1 MINVRTQWRTFSPA
15 ARLGVLLAFSVLFWW
30 QPLLSTF
37 GLSVK
42 SNEYTHLL
50 LIVPISLSFI
60 YMSWNSAR
68 RFVSSGSALGL
79 TILSAAVV
87 MVTVAEFGSISMT
100 PDLRLSLEML
110 ALVAWWIGSFIL
122 CFGTKASRALLFPLC
137 FLFWMVPLPEFALT
151 AVIKFLQDGSA
162 LISTLLFQAARVPV
176 LQNGVHLFIPGLT
189 IEIAKECSSIRSS
202 LMLLVTT
209 MVLAQLFLRSP
220 IKKALVIAIA
230 LPLSI
235 AKNGLRIF
243 VIAMLGTRVDP
254 GYLNGRFHHQGGIVF
269 FAIALVF
276 IFLLLWLLQRGE
288 SRQTTKPAVDALVSC

>member
-1 MINVRTQWRTFSPA
+1 
-15 ARLGVLLAFSVLFWW
+15 
-30 QPLLSTF
+30 
-37 GLSVK
+37 
-42 SNEYTHLL
+42 
-50 LIVPISLSFI
+50 
-60 YMSWNSAR
+60 
-68 RFVSSGSALGL
+68 
-79 TILSAAVV
+79 
-87 MVTVAEFGSISMT
+87 MT

-288 SRQTTKPAVDALVSC
+288 THQPPEPAANALVSC